1 MRCAFQLSARRSLG
15 HHGRAVNDSSM
26 LANMGML
33 FCLRLSI
40 AISTLLAIA
49 LASGC
54 KPDAASPSP
63 AASETSAGGSAPA
76 DAATEPAGVRD
87 ASPQAAPDRD
97 ATGPGDAG
105 PRPSSATWHEWR
117 DDFDSVTVYR
127 LRRSP
132 TGSWERVE
140 QIAKPPARWGH
151 RVLEELAQLPEP
163 GARHKRCLFTPGID
177 VEYRKGEDTAVVRL
191 CFACGDVATRL
202 PHERDFGPLYDFEP
216 RQRALESLMERVL
229 PGVDLEPLSS
239 AGDEPLVNPF
249 AD

>member
-1 MRCAFQLSARRSLG
+1 VPAK
-15 HHGRAVNDSSM
+15 
-26 LANMGML
+26 MGML
-33 FCLRLSI
+33 SCLRLNI

-49 LASGC
+49 SASGC

-63 AASETSAGGSAPA
+63 AASGDPTGGTAPA
-76 DAATEPAGVRD
+76 DAATNPADDLRD
-87 ASPQAAPDRD
+87 ASPPAPSDRD

-105 PRPSSATWHEWR
+105 PRPSPATWDEWR
-117 DDFDSVTVYR
+117 ADFDSVAVYR

-140 QIAKPPARWGH
+140 QIAKPPARWGR

-163 GARHKRCLFTPGID
+163 GARRKRCAFTPGID
-177 VEYRKGEDTAVVRL
+177 VEYRNGEDTAVVRL

-216 RQRALESLMERVL
+216 RQRALESLMDRVL
-229 PGVDLEPLSS
+229 PGGDLEPLSPD
-239 AGDEPLVNPF
+239 GDEPLVDPF
-249 AD
+249 ARPN